1 MPEPLPNYGGQAL
14 IEGVMMRGQK
24 ACAMAARGPN
34 QSIVVE
40 TEHLSPIY
48 SSPIAKI
55 PFLRGLIML
64 WDTLV
69 LGMRALT
76 FSANL
81 QMGEDERLEGA
92 PLTLTV
98 LFSLLAGAGIF
109 FLIPAGA
116 GYMAQLWLH
125 LDYWGAYVVEGISRL
140 ALLVGYIWAIGLLPD
155 VRRVYGYHGAE
166 HQTINAF
173 EDGAELSV
181 DSIRSYP
188 REHPR
193 CGTAFLLT
201 VVVFSILLF
210 SALGP
215 LSLWARFVSRLLLI
229 PVLASLAYECIRL
242 SAEYSQHWLARALI
256 SPNLALQRLTTREPD
271 DGMIEVAVQAFT
283 AMLAEETAEP
293 HLPAERAGW
302 GAEQGISAQPGQRP
316 DL

>member
-1 MPEPLPNYGGQAL
+1 MPESLPSYGGQAL
-14 IEGVMMRGQK
+14 IEGVMMRGRK
-24 ACAMAARGPN
+24 SCAMAARGPD

-40 TEHLSPIY
+40 TEDLSPIY
-48 SSPIAKI
+48 SSPIARI
-55 PFLRGLIML
+55 PFLRGLILL

-92 PLTLTV
+92 PLTVTV
-98 LFSLLAGAGIF
+98 LISLLAGVGLF

-116 GYMAQLWLH
+116 GYLAQLWLH
-125 LDYWGAYVVEGISRL
+125 LEYWGAYMVEGLSRL
-140 ALLVGYIWAIGLLPD
+140 ALLVGYIWAIGLMPD

-166 HQTINAF
+166 HKTINAY
-173 EDGAELSV
+173 EAGADLNVE
-181 DSIRSYP
+181 SIRAYP

-201 VVVFSILLF
+201 VVVLSILLF

-215 LSLWARFVSRLLLI
+215 LTLWARLASRLLLI
-229 PVLASLAYECIRL
+229 PVLASLAYEYIRL
-242 SAEYSQHWLARALI
+242 SAKFSAHWLARAII

-271 DGMIEVAVQAFT
+271 DGMIEVAMQAFS
-283 AMLAEETAEP
+283 ALLANETESGGAT
-293 HLPAERAGW
+293 PAA
-302 GAEQGISAQPGQRP
+302 
-316 DL
+316 

>member
-1 MPEPLPNYGGQAL
+1 MPEKLPSYGGQAL
-14 IEGVMMRGQK
+14 IEGVMMRGRR
-24 ACAMAARGPN
+24 ACAMAARGPD

-40 TEHLSPIY
+40 TEDLSPIY
-48 SSPIAKI
+48 SSPIARI
-55 PFLRGLIML
+55 PFLRGLILL

-98 LFSLLAGAGIF
+98 LVSLVAGVAIF

-116 GYMAQLWLH
+116 GYIAQLWLH
-125 LDYWGAYVVEGISRL
+125 LEYWGAYLVEGLSRL
-140 ALLVGYIWAIGLLPD
+140 ALLVGYIWAIGLMPD

-166 HQTINAF
+166 HKTINAF
-173 EDGAELSV
+173 EDGADLSV
-181 DSIRSYP
+181 NSIRTYP

-201 VVVFSILLF
+201 VVVLSILLF
-210 SALGP
+210 GALGP
-215 LSLWARFVSRLLLI
+215 MSLWARLVSRLLLI
-229 PVLASLAYECIRL
+229 PVLASLAYEFIRL
-242 SAEYSQHWLARALI
+242 SGKYSQHWIARAVI
-256 SPNLALQRLTTREPD
+256 SPNLALQRLTTREPE

-283 AMLAEETAEP
+283 AMLARETKDENEAVEPPESSAE
-293 HLPAERAGW
+293 AGNPLRQ
-302 GAEQGISAQPGQRP
+302 EKP
-316 DL
+316 